1 MSAKESVVVSSDVQT
16 SKQVA
21 LRVQPHLDTV
31 RSAAVETLRR
41 EPDRGRIAAAQRA
54 LATVREIAEEAGVE
68 VLAAA
73 AVIVGEALEI
83 AGAEG
88 ADPALNLGH
97 YASAAAADLTRI
109 VHALLMDEDPAPLL
123 EHARAMLRAMP
134 RGELQQ
140 FIEVDLSDREF
151 LAKVLATAPRPA
163 MPNPPARRLV
173 LPLADLQEIYVRL
186 DAYAACVREITVAG
200 RREALDEL
208 LAAAGALGDVATRM
222 GVEQIERVMSA
233 VCRVLEGF
241 RTTEQS
247 LTPDGVE
254 LAIAGQQII
263 PMILEALDDPAR
275 VARAVD
281 ALVEQASNLL
291 IQVRRASE
299 PLEEYWPEPD
309 HAALA
314 AAVGTKDH
322 LLTAPPDGL
331 GETLHLLDDSPP
343 ASAPDPEPLLTRPV
357 GDATALFAEDAAAL
371 LPRLAEVVLALERD
385 PGSPIVSRR
394 LERTLL
400 ALRGAA
406 AAAGLR
412 WISEHAARMVA
423 LLDSA
428 DGNDRAALLRE
439 AHALSDALEQVIL
452 QANTEQPALRAARR
466 TLRSDVEAVERLV
479 AQASELAVRTG
490 GHEYRSYR
498 LAVATQDLRAGRDRI
513 RDVARMLAERPA
525 DAADLAAELVALVA
539 DLSRAIDDLDH
550 LRGEFDAG
558 WRRQVHAL
566 GELDDGLRA
575 LRLVPFSALVPRLER
590 AALGTARA
598 AGTLVRFIVD
608 GGSTEIDATLLE
620 GVGAALLPLV
630 RNAAQHGIEPP
641 DVRRA
646 RGKPEEGTVR
656 VRAERDGSQVV
667 IQVCDDG
674 AGIDDQEIARQAA
687 RSGFPV
693 PPDGLTRERALQLLF
708 MPGFGMKPSADGGP
722 PRRSGIDTA
731 GIAVS
736 EIRGTITV
744 ESEVGRGTTFTIR
757 VPLLPSLTEAPV
769 VAVAGTRY
777 VVPFVD
783 ASACDPSPEV
793 IAVDGGG
800 YVAQWDGDTL
810 PVVDLGA
817 LLGVRSSEHAA
828 APGGRF
834 IQVHHAGQ
842 RWLVRVDALFE
853 PQAVMIRPQGLQ
865 GQGPVAPGVVATTA
879 MPSGEVAQILD
890 LAQVLD
896 AARVPA
902 RGGPPTSVLR
912 RAPVVLVADDS
923 IGGRRAMVQ
932 ALERD
937 GWHVREARDGLEV
950 RETLETTAPD
960 LMVIDVDLPLLT
972 AFRVV
977 DAIQRHPDLPVI
989 ALMAHDDPGSQGH
1002 AQSLGAR
1009 AALPRPCDTDT
1020 LLRTVREI
1028 LPDRDGPGGNRD

>member
-1 MSAKESVVVSSDVQT
+1 MVSSDVQT

-54 LATVREIAEEAGVE
+54 LATVREIAEAAGVE

-88 ADPALNLGH
+88 VDPALNLGH

-134 RGELQQ
+134 RGEPQQ
-140 FIEVDLSDREF
+140 FIEVDLNDREY
-151 LAKVLATAPRPA
+151 LAKLLGTASRPA
-163 MPNPPARRLV
+163 TPTLPARRLV
-173 LPLADLQEIYVRL
+173 LPLADLQEIYTRL
-186 DAYAACVREITVAG
+186 DAYAACVREISAAPE
-200 RREALDEL
+200 RREALDNL
-208 LAAAGALGDVATRM
+208 LAAAGALVDVATGL

-233 VCRVLEGF
+233 VCRVVEGF
-241 RTTEQS
+241 RSAEQPF
-247 LTPDGVE
+247 TPDGVE

-263 PMILEALDDPAR
+263 PMILESLDDPAR
-275 VARAVD
+275 VAKAVD
-281 ALVEQASNLL
+281 ALVEQGSNLL
-291 IQVRRASE
+291 VQVRRASE
-299 PLEEYWPEPD
+299 PLEYWPEPD

-314 AAVGTKDH
+314 ASAGTDDH
-322 LLTAPPDGL
+322 LLTPPPDGL
-331 GETLHLLDDSPP
+331 EQALNLLDDSPP
-343 ASAPDPEPLLTRPV
+343 PSAPDPETLLPRPV

-385 PGSPIVSRR
+385 PGSPIASRR

-428 DGNDRAALLRE
+428 DGSDRAALLRE
-439 AHALSDALEQVIL
+439 AHALSDALEQVIV
-452 QANTEQPALRAARR
+452 QAATGQPALRAARKS
-466 TLRSDVEAVERLV
+466 LHADVEAVERLV

-498 LAVATQDLRAGRDRI
+498 LAVTTQDLRAGRDRI
-513 RDVARMLAERPA
+513 RDVARILAERPA

-550 LRGEFDAG
+550 VRGEFDAG
-558 WRRQVHAL
+558 WRRQVRAL
-566 GELDDGLRA
+566 VELDDGLRA

-608 GGSTEIDATLLE
+608 GGSTEIDATLLD

-646 RGKPEEGTVR
+646 HGKPEEGTIR

-667 IQVCDDG
+667 IQVSDDG

-693 PPDGLTRERALQLLF
+693 PPDGLSRERALQLLF
-708 MPGFGMKPSADGGP
+708 MPGFGMKPAADGGT

-744 ESEVGRGTTFTIR
+744 ESEIGRGTTFTIR

-769 VAVAGTRY
+769 VSVAGTRY
-777 VVPFVD
+777 VVPFV
-783 ASACDPSPEV
+783 AVSACDPPPMV
-793 IAVDGGG
+793 IPVDKGG
-800 YVAQWDGDTL
+800 YVAHWDGDTL

-817 LLGVRSSEHAA
+817 LLGVRSPEHAA
-828 APGGRF
+828 APGGRLL
-834 IQVHHAGQ
+834 QVDHAGQ

-853 PQAVMIRPQGLQ
+853 LQAVMIRPQALQ

-879 MPSGEVAQILD
+879 MPSGEIAHVLDLAQILD
-890 LAQVLD
+890 S
-896 AARVPA
+896 ARLPA
-902 RGGPPTSVLR
+902 RGVPPTGTLR
-912 RAPVVLVADDS
+912 RVPVVLVADDS
-923 IGGRRAMVQ
+923 IGRRRAMVQ

-937 GWHVREARDGLEV
+937 GWQVREARDGLEV
-950 RETLETTAPD
+950 REALETSTPD
-960 LMVIDVDLPLLT
+960 LMVIDVDLPLLS
-972 AFRVV
+972 AFQVV
-977 DAIQRHPDLPVI
+977 DAIRRHPDLPVI
-989 ALMAHDDPGSQGH
+989 ALMAHDDPDSHGH
-1002 AQSLGAR
+1002 AETLGAR
-1009 AALPRPCDTDT
+1009 ATLPRPCDTGT
-1020 LLRTVREI
+1020 LLRTVRDV
-1028 LPDRDGPGGNRD
+1028 LPDRYGLGSNRV

>member
-1 MSAKESVVVSSDVQT
+1 MVSSDVQT
-16 SKQVA
+16 IKQIA

-54 LATVREIAEEAGVE
+54 LATVREIAEAAGVE

-88 ADPALNLGH
+88 AEPALNLGH

-134 RGELQQ
+134 CGEPQQ
-140 FIEVDLSDREF
+140 FIEVDLSDPEC
-151 LAKVLATAPRPA
+151 LAKVLGTASRAATPTL
-163 MPNPPARRLV
+163 PARRVV
-173 LPLADLQEIYVRL
+173 LPLANLQEIYARL
-186 DAYAACVREITVAG
+186 DAYAACVQEITAAPE
-200 RREALDEL
+200 RRGALDDL
-208 LAAAGALGDVATRM
+208 LAAAGALEDVASRM

-233 VCRVLEGF
+233 VCRVVEGF
-241 RTTEQS
+241 RNAEQP

-254 LAIAGQQII
+254 LVIAGQQII

-275 VARAVD
+275 VAQAVD
-281 ALVEQASNLL
+281 ALVDQASNLL

-299 PLEEYWPEPD
+299 PLEYWPEPD
-309 HAALA
+309 HAALVA
-314 AAVGTKDH
+314 GVSTNDP

-331 GETLHLLDDSPP
+331 DQALDLLDDSPP
-343 ASAPDPEPLLTRPV
+343 PSAPDPEALLARPV

-371 LPRLAEVVLALERD
+371 LPRLAEVVLGLERD
-385 PGSPIVSRR
+385 PGSPIASRR

-412 WISEHAARMVA
+412 GISEHAARMVA

-428 DGNDRAALLRE
+428 DGSDGAALLRE

-452 QANTEQPALRAARR
+452 QANTGQAALRAARK
-466 TLRSDVEAVERLV
+466 TLHADVEAVERLV

-490 GHEYRSYR
+490 GHEFRSYR
-498 LAVATQDLRAGRDRI
+498 LAVTTQDLRAGRDRV
-513 RDVARMLAERPA
+513 RDVARMLAERPD
-525 DAADLAAELVALVA
+525 DAADLATELVALVA

-558 WRRQVHAL
+558 WRRQVRAL
-566 GELDDGLRA
+566 AELDDGLRA

-608 GGSTEIDATLLE
+608 GGSTEIDATLLD

-667 IQVCDDG
+667 FQVSDDG

-693 PPDGLTRERALQLLF
+693 PPDGLSRERALQLLF
-708 MPGFGMKPSADGGP
+708 MPGFGMKPAADGGP

-769 VAVAGTRY
+769 VSVAGTRY
-777 VVPFVD
+777 VIPFVD
-783 ASACDPSPEV
+783 VSACDPPPMV
-793 IAVDGGG
+793 IPVDQGG

-817 LLGVRSSEHAA
+817 LLGARSPEHAA

-834 IQVHHAGQ
+834 MQVHHAGQ
-842 RWLVRVDALFE
+842 HWLVRVDALFE
-853 PQAVMIRPQGLQ
+853 PQAVMIRPQELQ

-879 MPSGEVAQILD
+879 MPSGEIAQVLD

-896 AARVPA
+896 TARVPT
-902 RGGPPTSVLR
+902 RGVALADSLR
-912 RAPVVLVADDS
+912 RVPLVLVADDS
-923 IGGRRAMVQ
+923 IGGRRAMAQ
-932 ALERD
+932 ALERA
-937 GWHVREARDGLEV
+937 GWRVREARDGLEV
-950 RETLETTAPD
+950 RETLETTRPD
-960 LMVIDVDLPLLT
+960 LIVIDVDLPLLVP
-972 AFRVV
+972 FRVV
-977 DAIQRHPDLPVI
+977 DAIQRHPGLPVV
-989 ALMAHDDPGSQGH
+989 ALMAHDDAESHRH
-1002 AQSLGAR
+1002 AQDLGAR
-1009 AALPRPCDTDT
+1009 ATLPRPCDTDT

-1028 LPDRDGPGGNRD
+1028 LPDRYGLGSNRD